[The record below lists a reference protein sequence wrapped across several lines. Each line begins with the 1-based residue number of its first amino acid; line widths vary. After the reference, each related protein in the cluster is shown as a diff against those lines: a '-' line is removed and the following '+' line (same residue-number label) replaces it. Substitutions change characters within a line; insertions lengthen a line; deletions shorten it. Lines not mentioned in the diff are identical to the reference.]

1 MKKFYSF
8 LLMAAVAVGAMADD
22 FVSDGT
28 GNVYTFN
35 ALSQIEGTGVT
46 LQDDG
51 SYLVAADFT
60 ISEGDVLQLQNND
73 LIKMGNNVR
82 ITVNGDADFAP
93 ADTAVVTRDAE
104 DSNPKGFWMLGD
116 NGNANLKNVTFE
128 YVGVTFGGI
137 NSSLHA
143 DNCTFTLYN
152 GKLNSSGA
160 LGFNASCDNN
170 VVENC
175 YFIENTLNAIGNGAT
190 NPVGIIIRNCLF
202 WHNTT
207 SNRNKPQINLTVGGP
222 YDVLIADNQVIGGQF
237 TMSGGIGLSNVMGL
251 GHTGINV
258 IEYNYIADN
267 RYGITTIGG
276 VDAIIRNNTM
286 IDNHYETNPNNG
298 GSCISIYDSSSS
310 SNIYIEGN
318 WMEGGFWGITIVTGE
333 PNVNLG
339 KIDDPEAEDYN
350 PGNNTFVN
358 NGFDGALYDL
368 FNNGTGTVWAQ
379 GNTWNVAE
387 QTEEAIEEVIY
398 HQVDDPSKGL
408 VIFMPPHQEDQ
419 HSVGYW
425 LVLLDK
431 DGNEVWEQLVKDIP
445 EDPISFYQTNVALRY
460 SIFGGNPNMSDD
472 ERPNVPFYF
481 VVDGVRYGA
490 EEADMIPVY
499 GDPYEN
505 PLIENENFWN
515 VPVGRNYVI
524 RVLTDPET
532 GEMFMQIARG
542 TFGLDELMDGKNI
555 AGVRYFNIM
564 GQEIQEADGMTIVV
578 TTYTDGTTKAVK
590 VMK

>member
-51 SYLVAADFT
+51 SYLVATDFT

-207 SNRNKPQINLTVGGP
+207 ANRNKPQINLTVGGD
-222 YDVLIADNQVIGGQF
+222 YDVLIENNDIIGGQF
-237 TMSGGIGLSNVMGL
+237 NLSGGIALSNMMGL
-251 GHTGINV
+251 AHSGTNI
-258 IEYNYIADN
+258 IENNYIADN

-276 VDAIIRNNTM
+276 VDAIIRNNKM
-286 IDNHYETNPNNG
+286 IDNCYESNPNNG
-298 GSCISIYDSSSS
+298 GSCISVYDSSSS

-318 WMEGGFWGITIVTGE
+318 WMEGGLWGITIVTGA

-339 KIDDPEAEDYN
+339 KVDDPEAEDYN

-358 NGFDGALYDL
+358 NGFDNTYYDL
-368 FNNGTGTVWAQ
+368 YNNGTADVYAQ

-387 QTEEAIEEVIY
+387 QTEENIEEVIY

-408 VIFMPPHQEDQ
+408 VIFMPPHQEDDTA
-419 HSVGYW
+419 VE
-425 LVLLDK
+425 
-431 DGNEVWEQLVKDIP
+431 EVSAAQQTDNRYYNLMGQPTENPTNGIYIHNGKKILVK
-445 EDPISFYQTNVALRY
+445 
-460 SIFGGNPNMSDD
+460 
-472 ERPNVPFYF
+472 
-481 VVDGVRYGA
+481 
-490 EEADMIPVY
+490 
-499 GDPYEN
+499 
-505 PLIENENFWN
+505 
-515 VPVGRNYVI
+515 
-524 RVLTDPET
+524 
-532 GEMFMQIARG
+532 
-542 TFGLDELMDGKNI
+542 
-555 AGVRYFNIM
+555 
-564 GQEIQEADGMTIVV
+564 
-578 TTYTDGTTKAVK
+578 
-590 VMK
+590 